1 MFQTLYIKY
10 VTETHRNMNVTVTFS
25 VILETNIQSQTDEDI
40 KPVTENKSI
49 D

>member
-1 MFQTLYIKY
+1 MSHK
-10 VTETHRNMNVTVTFS
+10 HRNMNVTVTFS

>member
-1 MFQTLYIKY
+1 MFQTLYNKY
-10 VTETHRNMNVTVTFS
+10 VTETQKHERRVT
-25 VILETNIQSQTDEDI
+25 LETNIQSQTDEDI